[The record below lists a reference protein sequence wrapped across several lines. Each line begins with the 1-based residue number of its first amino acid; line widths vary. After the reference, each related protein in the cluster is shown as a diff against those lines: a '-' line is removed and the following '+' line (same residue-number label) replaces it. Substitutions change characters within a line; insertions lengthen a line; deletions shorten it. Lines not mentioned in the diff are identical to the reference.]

1 MAERVVYVEREP
13 ATVTMDSIAKDAE
26 VRAQELL
33 DIARNGLA
41 QAEKALAEV
50 ATSPV
55 FGNGIA
61 KGLREQHE
69 AVKATDQACQNLK
82 VLISKRFRGDDE

>member
-1 MAERVVYVEREP
+1 MIE
-13 ATVTMDSIAKDAE
+13 TSTMDQIAKDAE
-26 VRAQELL
+26 LRAQVLL
-33 DIARNGLA
+33 DTVRDGLA
-41 QAEKALAEV
+41 QAERALAEV

-82 VLISKRFRGDDE
+82 VLISKRFRGDES